1 MGDRVKFLRDKNG
14 VATHVDAASML
25 FKRRA
30 LPKPGETFKIEPVR
44 AIDELRKIA
53 LAAEPPVERN
63 AFFKKPDL
71 VDLESLDKTIKLDI
85 RYFSGDNFLDTKFYT
100 SPRAFMQR
108 PAALAL
114 VKVHKDLAKKGYG
127 LLIHDAYRPWHVT
140 KMFRDATP
148 AKFHHF
154 VADPLQGSRHN
165 RGCAV
170 DLTLYDLKTGQVIEM
185 PGGYDEMT
193 DRSYPDYLGGTS
205 LQRWHRDLLRRAM
218 ESHGFKVYEAEWW
231 HFDFHDWRAY
241 PIMNLRF
248 EELK

>member
-1 MGDRVKFLRDKNG
+1 MGDRVKFIRDKNG

-44 AIDELRKIA
+44 AIDERRRVG
-53 LAAEPPVERN
+53 LAATPAEEKN
-63 AFFKKPDL
+63 AFFKKQDL
-71 VDLESLDKTIKLDI
+71 VDVESLDETIKLDI
-85 RYFSGDNFLDTKFYT
+85 RYFTGDNFLGTKFYT

-108 PAALAL
+108 PAAEAL
-114 VKVHKDLAKKGYG
+114 VKVHKDLAMEGYG
-127 LLIHDAYRPWHVT
+127 LMIHDAYRPWHVT

-170 DLTLYDLKTGQVIEM
+170 DLTLYDLKTGKVIDM
-185 PGGYDEMT
+185 PGGYDE
-193 DRSYPDYLGGTS
+193 R
-205 LQRWHRDLLRRAM
+205 
-218 ESHGFKVYEAEWW
+218 
-231 HFDFHDWRAY
+231 
-241 PIMNLRF
+241 
-248 EELK
+248 